1 MRATDQEEM
10 ACLVQEA
17 AEPAEQ
23 MRLQRWAWARWNRV
37 LQIMV
42 RTWTFILSAVENH
55 WAVGGRIT
63 IRFAS
68 DYVDKK
74 DQVDSPIIRL
84 LLHREGT
91 SLIKNIFYY

>member
-1 MRATDQEEM
+1 MD
-10 ACLVQEA
+10 EA
-17 AEPAEQ
+17 AKVGMGQVEPDHGED
-23 MRLQRWAWARWNRV
+23 LDFHPKCSGES
-37 LQIMV
+37 L
-42 RTWTFILSAVENH
+42 
-55 WAVGGRIT
+55 GGRWEDNI